1 MVTSDETNRPKLLD
15 VLDAINRVFR
25 EAISCD
31 TAEQLAQ
38 TCLDAAVRLTSSAF
52 GFIGEVNAGGR
63 LDRIAM
69 TAPGWDACDISKQEA
84 PEMLRNMEVRGVW
97 SVVLNNGVSL
107 ITNDPAAH
115 PASSGVPDGHPA
127 IRCFLGV
134 PLNHRGKTLGL
145 IALANKKGGY
155 RSPDQQAVEHLS
167 VAMVETMTRKRLE
180 SALQDS
186 EEKYRHLFEKA
197 QVGMFRTS
205 LDNTQVL
212 EVNRKLCEL
221 VEASREELIGSPSVV
236 RWTDRTK
243 QAEMMRL
250 LRERGRVTDFEA
262 PIVTRSDQEK
272 TWLLSVEL
280 SKDGGH
286 IEGSVVDIT
295 ERTQMQQELLR
306 SNKDLEEFAYIAS
319 HDLQEPL
326 RKIQAFGGRLRE
338 KLTETTDTTSQ
349 DYLDR
354 MVSASERMRSLIA
367 NLLTYSRVTT
377 KQVPFEPVDLQE
389 AIAEVIS
396 DLEPRIQQKNGEVIV
411 VGDLPA
417 VEADPFQLRQVLA
430 NLVGNALKF
439 HRPDVAPVVHVEGE
453 IAGSRCLIRVRDNG
467 IGIEDKYTERIFG
480 VFQRLHGRSQYEGT
494 GIGLAIVKKIVER
507 HDGEIAISSEP
518 GQGTTFTV
526 TLPLMQRGGRK
537 K

>member
-1 MVTSDETNRPKLLD
+1 MVTDEHNRPKLLD

-25 EAISCD
+25 EAITCD
-31 TAEQLAQ
+31 TEQQLAQ
-38 TCLDAAVRLTSSAF
+38 TCLDAAVRLTGSAF
-52 GFIGEVNAGGR
+52 GFIGVVNARGR
-63 LDRIAM
+63 MDCIAM
-69 TAPGWDACDISKQEA
+69 TDPGWDSCNIPRSEKPKLLQDME
-84 PEMLRNMEVRGVW
+84 LRGIW

-107 ITNDPAAH
+107 ITKDPGAH
-115 PASSGVPDGHPA
+115 PASVGIPEGHPP
-127 IRCFLGV
+127 IHSFLGV

-145 IALANKKGGY
+145 IGLANKKAGY
-155 RSPDQQAVEHLS
+155 RNPDQQAVEHMSL
-167 VAMVETMTRKRLE
+167 AMVEAMTRKRLE
-180 SALQDS
+180 RALQDS
-186 EEKYRHLFEKA
+186 EEKYRHLFENA

-205 LDNTQVL
+205 LDNTEVL
-212 EVNRKLCEL
+212 EVNKKLCEL
-221 VEASREELIGSPSVV
+221 VEASREELLGSPSVV
-236 RWTDRTK
+236 RWTDTK
-243 QAEMMRL
+243 KQSEMMRL
-250 LRERGRVTDFEA
+250 LREGGRVTDFEA

-272 TWLLSVEL
+272 TCLLSVEL
-280 SKDGGH
+280 SKDGSH

-295 ERTQMQQELLR
+295 ERTHMQQELLR

-326 RKIQAFGGRLRE
+326 RKIQAFGGRLSE
-338 KLTETTDTTSQ
+338 KLSETTDTTSQ
-349 DYLDR
+349 DYLGR

-389 AIAEVIS
+389 AIDEVIS
-396 DLEPRIQQKNGEVIV
+396 DLEPRIQEKHGDVIV
-411 VGDLPA
+411 HGELPT
-417 VEADPFQLRQVLA
+417 VEADPFQLRQVLT

-439 HRPDVAPVVHVEGE
+439 HRPEEAPVVHVEGE
-453 IAGSRCLIRVRDNG
+453 IAGHRCLIRVRDNG

-507 HDGEIAISSEP
+507 HDGEIEVGSEP

-526 TLPLMQRGGRK
+526 TLPLMQRGGRST
-537 K
+537 

>member
-25 EAISCD
+25 EAITCD
-31 TAEQLAQ
+31 TEEQLAQ

-52 GFIGEVNAGGR
+52 GFIGELNASGR
-63 LDRIAM
+63 FDVIAM
-69 TAPGWDACDISKQEA
+69 TNPGWDACTIPSGESSK
-84 PEMLRNMEVRGVW
+84 LLKDMELRGVW
-97 SVVLNNGVSL
+97 SVVLKNGVSL
-107 ITNDPAAH
+107 ITNDPATH
-115 PASSGVPDGHPA
+115 PAAVGLPAGHPN
-127 IRCFLGV
+127 IGCFLGV
-134 PLNHRGKTLGL
+134 PLNRRGKTLGL
-145 IALANKKGGY
+145 IGLANKKGGY
-155 RSPDQQAVEHLS
+155 GGPDQQAVEHMS

-180 SALQDS
+180 RALQDS
-186 EEKYRHLFEKA
+186 EEKYRHLFENA

-212 EVNRKLCEL
+212 EVNKKLCEL
-221 VEASREELIGSPSVV
+221 VGASRQELIGSPSVV
-236 RWTDRTK
+236 RWTDRKK
-243 QAEMMRL
+243 QGEMMRL
-250 LRERGRVTDFEA
+250 LRGGGRVTDFEA
-262 PIVTRSDQEK
+262 PIVTRNDQEK
-272 TWLLSVEL
+272 TCLLSVEL
-280 SKDGGH
+280 SKEGSH

-295 ERTQMQQELLR
+295 ERTHMQQELLR

-338 KLTETTDTTSQ
+338 KLDETTDTTGQ

-389 AIAEVIS
+389 ALAEVIS
-396 DLEPRIQQKNGEVIV
+396 DLEPRVQEKQGEVIV
-411 VGDLPA
+411 HGELPA

-439 HRPDVAPVVHVEGE
+439 HRPDVAPVVHVNGE
-453 IAGSRCLIRVRDNG
+453 ITGSRCLIQVRDNG
-467 IGIEDKYTERIFG
+467 IGIEDKYTDRIFG

-507 HDGEIAISSEP
+507 HDGEVSIESEP

-537 K
+537 T